1 MTSTLPDYSS
11 SPLNSPAAD
20 TSPLALL
27 FPASGSG
34 AGPDSGPVPGFDTLM
49 DASPGPVP
57 GPSPLS
63 PVSIIAG
70 ANSPTR
76 MLSNP
81 VPVAAPGGL
90 PVQSVMT
97 GYELNASQTY
107 AGVAPVDPMSPPPT
121 TSLPAGRREIT
132 RDMLEAAA
140 SFVTTLLQAAL
151 PEVQVPQ
158 FSGVSG
164 QGEPGTSGT
173 AGNPTGANPVSAK
186 SQTQSQAADPT
197 AGQLAPGVPMATP
210 EFTLATDGA
219 MELKL
224 DLAQLKPAGSVPAL
238 PADVNQTLSISA
250 ELQRPGEIVVRLE
263 AAATVPAPD
272 APAPAGVA
280 GRANIAAKYPGLT
293 KSVESFDPTEERKF
307 VFTGDKQVKT
317 QSMVTGISVA
327 KPGSTMPAAPIEVT
341 RSSRSP
347 ELFSGMPG
355 RVEFQ
360 AVLPPA
366 ERTNVP
372 ADVPAGQNF
381 AERAVD
387 TVTSLVDT
395 QFSASLQKSGS
406 VQLRLRFGGE
416 DLSVR
421 VEIRDGAVH
430 TDFQTDSAEL
440 RSALTRE
447 WQTLA
452 GQSPEQMRRYLDP
465 VFSPAAA
472 SAPAA
477 SDPSSSYT
485 RQQQS
490 SQQDQSSRSPREPW
504 AESASPFSRR
514 SQLSD
519 SFIPEPAVTRVPAFL
534 PTSHRLSVL
543 A

>member
-1 MTSTLPDYSS
+1 MTSSLPDYSS
-11 SPLNSPAAD
+11 SSVNSPAAD
-20 TSPLALL
+20 TSPLALP
-27 FPASGSG
+27 FPASGSA

-49 DASPGPVP
+49 GTGSGPLPV
-57 GPSPLS
+57 PSPLS
-63 PVSIIAG
+63 PVSIISG
-70 ANSPTR
+70 KNSPTR

-81 VPVAAPGGL
+81 LPVAAAAGL
-90 PVQSVMT
+90 PVQPAIS
-97 GYELNASQTY
+97 GNELNAAQVV
-107 AGVAPVDPMSPPPT
+107 AGAASAAPVSPPPT
-121 TSLPAGRREIT
+121 SSLPAGRREIT

-140 SFVTTLLQAAL
+140 SFVTSLLQAAL

-158 FSGVSG
+158 FSGVAG
-164 QGEPGTSGT
+164 PGEPVTGGT
-173 AGNPTGANPVSAK
+173 AGTPTGANQASA
-186 SQTQSQAADPT
+186 QTLAADPT
-197 AGQLAPGVPMATP
+197 PGGLTPRAPVAAP

-224 DLAQLKPAGSVPAL
+224 DLAQLKPAGSVPSL
-238 PADVNQTLSISA
+238 PADPNRTLTISA

-263 AAATVPAPD
+263 AAAAVPAPD
-272 APAPAGVA
+272 APAPAGAV
-280 GRANIAAKYPGLT
+280 GRANIAAKYPGL
-293 KSVESFDPTEERKF
+293 KISVESFDPTGERNF
-307 VFTGDKQVKT
+307 VFTGHKQVKT
-317 QSMVTGISVA
+317 QSPVTGISVA
-327 KPGSTMPAAPIEVT
+327 KTDSIMPAAPIEVT
-341 RSSRSP
+341 RAIRSP
-347 ELFSGMPG
+347 EFFSGMPG

-430 TDFQTDSAEL
+430 TDFHTDSAEL

-447 WQTLA
+447 WQALA
-452 GQSPEQMRRYLDP
+452 GQSPEQMRRYLEP

-477 SDPSSSYT
+477 SDSSSSFT

-490 SQQDQSSRSPREPW
+490 SQQDQPSRSPREPW
-504 AESASPFSRR
+504 AELASPFSRR